1 MPPSECT
8 LGISG
13 QYSLQLLLDRFND
26 NAARLAIASI
36 TLAEP
41 MHGAGKSAQDQRGLT
56 WLSNNL
62 REFERVEG
70 PLFENWL

>member
-1 MPPSECT
+1 MSPSECT
-8 LGISG
+8 VAISG
-13 QYSLQLLLDRFND
+13 QYLLQLRLDRFND
-26 NAARLAIASI
+26 NAAHLAIASI
-36 TLAEP
+36 TLAEL

>member
-1 MPPSECT
+1 MSPSECT
-8 LGISG
+8 VAISG

-36 TLAEP
+36 TLAELI
-41 MHGAGKSAQDQRGLT
+41 HDAGKSAQDQRGLT

-70 PLFENWL
+70 PLLENWL